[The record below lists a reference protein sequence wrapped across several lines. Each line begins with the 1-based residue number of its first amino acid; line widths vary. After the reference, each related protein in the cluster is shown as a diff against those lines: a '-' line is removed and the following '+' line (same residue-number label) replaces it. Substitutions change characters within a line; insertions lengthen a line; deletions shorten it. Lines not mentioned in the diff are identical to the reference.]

1 MVKIT
6 NGVNVLKVTRGAFD
20 GYYKCQG
27 YHEMVTDTKK
37 VSVAPTQ
44 PDMDNVVDD
53 RLDDEAKAF
62 IAEVTEKPLSQWN
75 KSEVRRYAELKGINI
90 TGTRT
95 IGDAKAIIQASMEE

>member
-6 NGVNVLKVTRGAFD
+6 NGVNVLEVTRGAFD

-37 VSVAPTQ
+37 VSVTATPEIS
-44 PDMDNVVDD
+44 DMEDD
-53 RLDDEAKAF
+53 GLDDKAKAF
-62 IAEVTEKPLSQWN
+62 ISELSEKPLSQWN
-75 KSEVRRYAELKGINI
+75 KSEVRRYAELKNIDI

-95 IGDAKAIIQASMEE
+95 IGDAKAIIQASMEG